1 MIEAT
6 IENLDLKKKL
16 FAEPDEIYPAQAI
29 LATNTSCLSI
39 IEVATQTSRP
49 DRVLGLHFFNPI
61 PVMKLLEIVRT

>member
-6 IENLDLKKKL
+6 IESLDLKKKL
-16 FAEPDEIYPAQAI
+16 FAEPDEICPAQAI